1 MDRLQVSGWPSA
13 LPIRWVRALEST
25 IVERKLFRDGQGI
38 LVAVSGGLDSMA
50 LLHALFELSRNHRW
64 KLTVAHF
71 NHQLRGRAAN
81 ADERL
86 VRKTAGAL
94 NLRFVAGRG
103 NVRAEARRQGISL
116 EMAGRDLR
124 HSFLARAARAR
135 RIPAIALAH
144 HADDQVELFFLR
156 LFRGTGGQGLSGMK
170 WSSPSPADPSVLL
183 VRPLLAQSKAALRQ
197 AASAAGVAFTEDATN
212 AQIDMERN
220 RIRHVLIPLLRKY
233 WPERLT
239 ETVPRLM
246 ELAGAEAE
254 AVTALAEHWIR
265 ARRRPKFSRLAV
277 AVQRRAIQL
286 QLFAMKQTPGF
297 ELVERLRARPGEPF
311 ALDARHTVSRDVAGM
326 LQARRIE
333 QIGFNPARQAVLLK
347 GRKGHERIGGLALC
361 WEIERTN
368 GAGFTMEP
376 NVEYFDADKVGSRI
390 WLRHWQAGD
399 RFQPIGV
406 ATSRKL
412 QDLLTNAK
420 VPRRERHRRIV
431 AATSRDEPFWVEGL
445 RMAEPFK
452 LEPAT
457 VRRLKWHWRRES

>member
-1 MDRLQVSGWPSA
+1 
-13 LPIRWVRALEST
+13 
-25 IVERKLFRDGQGI
+25 
-38 LVAVSGGLDSMA
+38 
-50 LLHALFELSRNHRW
+50 
-64 KLTVAHF
+64 
-71 NHQLRGRAAN
+71 
-81 ADERL
+81 
-86 VRKTAGAL
+86 
-94 NLRFVAGRG
+94 
-103 NVRAEARRQGISL
+103 
-116 EMAGRDLR
+116 
-124 HSFLARAARAR
+124 
-135 RIPAIALAH
+135 
-144 HADDQVELFFLR
+144 
-156 LFRGTGGQGLSGMK
+156 
-170 WSSPSPADPSVLL
+170 
-183 VRPLLAQSKAALRQ
+183 
-197 AASAAGVAFTEDATN
+197 
-212 AQIDMERN
+212 MERN

>member
-1 MDRLQVSGWPSA
+1 MDRLQVSGRPAA
-13 LPIRWVRALEST
+13 LPIRWVRSLERT
-25 IVERKLFRDGQGI
+25 IVEKKLFRDGQRI

-50 LLHALFELSRNHRW
+50 LLYALHELSRIHRW
-64 KLTVAHF
+64 ELTVAHF
-71 NHQLRGRAAN
+71 NHQLRGRAAD

-94 NLRFVAGRG
+94 KLRFVAGRG
-103 NVRAEARRQGISL
+103 NVRAAARRQGISL

-124 HSFLARAARAR
+124 HSFLARTARAR
-135 RIPAIALAH
+135 RIPVIALAH

-170 WSSPSPADPSVLL
+170 WSSPSPADPSVL
-183 VRPLLAQSKAALRQ
+183 VARPLLAQSKAALRQ
-197 AASAAGVAFTEDATN
+197 AASAAGVAFSEDATN

-220 RIRHVLIPLLRKY
+220 RIRHVVIPLLRKHC
-233 WPERLT
+233 PARLT

-254 AVTALAEHWIR
+254 TVTVLAEQWLG
-265 ARRRPKFSRLAV
+265 ARRRPDFSRLPA
-277 AVQRRAIQL
+277 AVQRRVIQL
-286 QLFAMKQTPGF
+286 QLFAMKHTPAF

-311 ALDARHTVSRDVAGM
+311 ALDARRTVSRDAAGM
-326 LQARRIE
+326 LHAGRIE
-333 QIGFNPARQAVLLK
+333 RIEFDPTRRAVVLK
-347 GRKGHERIGGLALC
+347 GREGREEIGGLAVC
-361 WEIERTN
+361 WEIERTT
-368 GAGFTMEP
+368 GAGFTREP
-376 NVEYFDADKVGSRI
+376 NVEYFDADKVGRRI

-406 ATSRKL
+406 ATPRKL

-420 VPRRERHRRIV
+420 VPRGERHRRIV
-431 AATSRDEPFWVEGL
+431 AVTSRDEVFWVEGL
-445 RMAEPFK
+445 RMAERFK

-457 VRRLKWHWRRES
+457 VRRLKWQWRRES